1 MKKLWV
7 LFSLLFFTV
16 ASFSQSRTDTTFS
29 KDYFLKKSRTQKHI
43 GWGLLVGGTV
53 LAVIGAVNSDGS
65 DPNNNFGPGDPNDN
79 DIDTEDILII
89 GGVVAD
95 LTGVVFLVGSARN
108 KRKAAALSFGGQ
120 KLLLPQRGHL
130 ALRTQPALTL
140 KVGL

>member
-1 MKKLWV
+1 MKKLIV
-7 LFSLLFFTV
+7 LLTLLFLAT

-43 GWGLLVGGTV
+43 GWGLLVGGTA

-79 DIDTEDILII
+79 DIDTEDLLII

-95 LTGVVFLVGSARN
+95 LTGVAFLVGSAKN
-108 KRKAAALSFGGQ
+108 KRKAAALSLGGQ
-120 KLLLPQRGHL
+120 KAPYPQGGRFT
-130 ALRTQPALTL
+130 ARTQPAVTL